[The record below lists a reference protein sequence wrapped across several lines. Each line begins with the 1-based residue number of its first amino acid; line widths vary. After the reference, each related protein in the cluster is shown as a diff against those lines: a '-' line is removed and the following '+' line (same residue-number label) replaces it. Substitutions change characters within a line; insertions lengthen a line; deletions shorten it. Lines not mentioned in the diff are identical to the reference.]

1 MIKTWLKSNNFLT
14 GAIIGLIIPVPAALI
29 FAVLTRLI
37 QLSFHIFTRVRMA
50 DMFLLGLAVNLI
62 VMRYYIRKLKLENT
76 GKGILV
82 VTFALVAVFFIF
94 LANSNFV
101 LPF

>member
-1 MIKTWLKSNNFLT
+1 MIKEWLKSNNFLT
-14 GAIIGLIIPVPAALI
+14 GAIIGLIIPVPAAFV
-29 FAVLTRLI
+29 FASLTRLI
-37 QLSFHIFTRVRMA
+37 QITFHVLTRVRMA

-82 VTFALVAVFFIF
+82 VTFGLVAVFFIF
-94 LANSNFV
+94 LANSNIV

>member
-1 MIKTWLKSNNFLT
+1 MIKIWLKSNNFIT
-14 GAIIGLIIPVPAALI
+14 GAILGLIIPVPTALV
-29 FAVLTRLI
+29 FALMIRLI
-37 QLSFHIFTRVRMA
+37 QINFQFLTRVRMA
-50 DMFLLGLAVNLI
+50 DLFLLGLAVNLL

-94 LANSNFV
+94 LANSNIV

>member
-1 MIKTWLKSNNFLT
+1 MIKTWLKSNNFIT
-14 GAIIGLIIPVPAALI
+14 GAILGLIIPVPTALV
-29 FAVLTRLI
+29 FALMIRLI
-37 QLSFHIFTRVRMA
+37 QINFQFLTRVRMA
-50 DMFLLGLAVNLI
+50 DLFLLGLAVNLL

-82 VTFALVAVFFIF
+82 VTLALVAVFFIF
-94 LANSNFV
+94 LANSNIV

>member
-1 MIKTWLKSNNFLT
+1 MIKTWLKSNNFIT
-14 GAIIGLIIPVPAALI
+14 GAILGLIIPVPTALV
-29 FAVLTRLI
+29 FALMIRLI
-37 QLSFHIFTRVRMA
+37 QINFQFLTRVRMA
-50 DMFLLGLAVNLI
+50 DLFLLGLAVNLL

-94 LANSNFV
+94 LANSNIV

>member
-1 MIKTWLKSNNFLT
+1 MIKTWLKSNNFIT
-14 GAIIGLIIPVPAALI
+14 GAILGLIIPVPTAVI
-29 FAVLTRLI
+29 FAVMIRLI
-37 QLSFHIFTRVRMA
+37 QINFQFLTRVKVA
-50 DMFLLGLAVNLI
+50 DLFLLGLAVNLL

-82 VTFALVAVFFIF
+82 VTLALVAVFFIF
-94 LANSNFV
+94 LANSNIV

>member
-1 MIKTWLKSNNFLT
+1 MIKTWLKSNNFIT
-14 GAIIGLIIPVPAALI
+14 GAILGLIIPVPTAVI
-29 FAVLTRLI
+29 FAVMIRLI
-37 QLSFHIFTRVRMA
+37 QINFQFLTRVKMA
-50 DMFLLGLAVNLI
+50 DLFLLGLAVNLL

-82 VTFALVAVFFIF
+82 VTLALVAVFFIF
-94 LANSNFV
+94 LANSNIV